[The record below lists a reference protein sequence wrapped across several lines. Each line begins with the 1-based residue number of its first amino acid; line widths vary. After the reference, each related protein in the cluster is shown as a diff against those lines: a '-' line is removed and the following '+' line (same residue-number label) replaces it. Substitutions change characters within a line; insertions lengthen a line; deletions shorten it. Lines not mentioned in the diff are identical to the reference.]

1 MKGEMQML
9 TIEALKEFGV
19 NTEEGLA
26 RCMNNQAF
34 YLKLIDKVLEDKN
47 FASLEQAIA
56 EGDLAAAFEAAH
68 SLKGVLG
75 NLSITPMFEPV
86 KEMTEFLRAR
96 TEMDYQPYVEQIKE
110 KRAQLK
116 QLINE

>member
-1 MKGEMQML
+1 ML

-56 EGDLAAAFEAAH
+56 EGNLDAAFEAAH

-96 TEMDYQPYVEQIKE
+96 TEMDYQPYLQVIRE
-110 KRAQLK
+110 KRAELK
-116 QLINE
+116 RMAEGA